1 VSRRLVEIEAADQ
14 AAIGAENLRQ
24 ECGQLRCAGQIRD
37 AGPKLQQVAGAV
49 GGPVAVSQTR
59 MRYNEVYRATNDEQL
74 LLNIVRL
81 RYADSPIFIDL
92 ANITSQFEV
101 ASGGDVPGCRKDSGQ
116 QAVLDYFA
124 ALGDLPAFWRM
135 DYSAAGERVIAWHV
149 PPRDGQ
155 PVAIYFHGNA
165 QVVAARVPQ
174 HRELIAGGAG
184 LLALSYRGYMGSTGK
199 PTEQGLLLDAEAV
212 YQFAVSR
219 YSWDR
224 IVLWG
229 HSLGSGVAVAL
240 AATRPVAK
248 LILEAPFS
256 STVDVAA
263 SMFPVFPVRWLM
275 RDQFHSDQR
284 IAAVKASTL
293 ILHGDRDV
301 VVPIKFGERLFA
313 LAPEPKRFV
322 RYPGGG
328 HDDLDAF
335 GAGA

>member
-1 VSRRLVEIEAADQ
+1 MNV
-14 AAIGAENLRQ
+14 
-24 ECGQLRCAGQIRD
+24 
-37 AGPKLQQVAGAV
+37 LQSILLLGV
-49 GGPVAVSQTR
+49 GGYVALSVALYFGQRALLYFPQSTPVSPAAAGLPEAE
-59 MRYNEVYRATNDEQL
+59 EVVLAT
-74 LLNIVRL
+74 
-81 RYADSPIFIDL
+81 
-92 ANITSQFEV
+92 
-101 ASGGDVPGCRKDSGQ
+101 GD
-116 QAVLDYFA
+116 
-124 ALGDLPAFWRM
+124 
-135 DYSAAGERVIAWHV
+135 GERVIAWHV
-149 PPRDGQ
+149 PPRDGK
-155 PVAIYFHGNA
+155 PVVIYFHGNA

-174 HRELIAGGAG
+174 HRELIASGAG

-263 SMFPVFPVRWLM
+263 SMFPIFPVRWLM
-275 RDQFHSDQR
+275 HDQFHSDQR
-284 IAAVKASTL
+284 IGAVKAPIL

-335 GAGA
+335 GAGAEARRCIVEANPAVPADPL